1 MKLLTAIA
9 MLGVLAGGG
18 AMAADYSVGI
28 VNLGTGTLGGGTA
41 LNLYA
46 TKKTGI
52 DLVQTY
58 VLPQNDFT
66 GNPSSPL
73 TLAMNPAHTFVYV
86 VYTGLSQPNI
96 VGLKMTPTGL
106 VYEWQDEI
114 QTGDAGL
121 QGTTLTA
128 GHNYVIENTYPFGLW
143 EHVVSQAGGELI
155 NDYENGGGSSLDA
168 HRRQQIVAE
177 PVRDLREEVGRCGH
191 HDDRIGL
198 ARQVDVGHVVRLAR
212 IPLAGEDRAVR
223 QRLQGH
229 RGDELLGRRG
239 HHDLHGRAGLDQLA
253 REVGGLVA
261 GDAARQAE
269 HDVLARQH
277 DSPSPD
283 EYIGR
288 SPEGMRAR
296 LGAARRWA
304 RRARNT
310 AQAAFKAPSTRATDR
325 AG

>member
-1 MKLLTAIA
+1 MKLLTVIA

-18 AMAADYSVGI
+18 AIAADYSVGI

-66 GNPSSPL
+66 GSLSSPL

-96 VGLKMTPTGL
+96 VGLKITPTGL

-143 EHVVSQAGGELI
+143 EHVVSQEGVELI
-155 NDYENGGGSSLDA
+155 NDYENGGGSGVYLIS
-168 HRRQQIVAE
+168 
-177 PVRDLREEVGRCGH
+177 GRVDSTRTFYYSCLSMSSSPPATSVSAYRVESG
-191 HDDRIGL
+191 
-198 ARQVDVGHVVRLAR
+198 VDVYTSST
-212 IPLAGEDRAVR
+212 
-223 QRLQGH
+223 
-229 RGDELLGRRG
+229 
-239 HHDLHGRAGLDQLA
+239 
-253 REVGGLVA
+253 
-261 GDAARQAE
+261 
-269 HDVLARQH
+269 
-277 DSPSPD
+277 SP
-283 EYIGR
+283 
-288 SPEGMRAR
+288 
-296 LGAARRWA
+296 
-304 RRARNT
+304 T
-310 AQAAFKAPSTRATDR
+310 ATSTDPAYVQSVCN
-325 AG
+325 

>member
-28 VNLGTGTLGGGTA
+28 VNLGTATLGGGTA

-58 VLPQNDFT
+58 ILPQNDFT
-66 GNPSSPL
+66 GSLSSPL

-96 VGLKMTPTGL
+96 VGLKITPTGL

-143 EHVVSQAGGELI
+143 EHVVSQAGVELI
-155 NDYENGGGSSLDA
+155 NDYENGGGSGVYLMA
-168 HRRQQIVAE
+168 
-177 PVRDLREEVGRCGH
+177 GRVDSTRTFYYSCRSTSSSPPATSVSVFRVESG
-191 HDDRIGL
+191 
-198 ARQVDVGHVVRLAR
+198 VDVYTSLA
-212 IPLAGEDRAVR
+212 
-223 QRLQGH
+223 
-229 RGDELLGRRG
+229 
-239 HHDLHGRAGLDQLA
+239 
-253 REVGGLVA
+253 
-261 GDAARQAE
+261 
-269 HDVLARQH
+269 
-277 DSPSPD
+277 SP
-283 EYIGR
+283 
-288 SPEGMRAR
+288 
-296 LGAARRWA
+296 
-304 RRARNT
+304 T
-310 AQAAFKAPSTRATDR
+310 ASSTDPAYVQSVCN
-325 AG
+325 

>member
-9 MLGVLAGGG
+9 MLGVLAGGR

-28 VNLGTGTLGGGTA
+28 VNLGTATLGGGTA

-58 VLPQNDFT
+58 ILPQNDFT
-66 GNPSSPL
+66 GGLSSPL

-96 VGLKMTPTGL
+96 VGLKITPTGL

-143 EHVVSQAGGELI
+143 EHVVSQAGVELI
-155 NDYENGGGSSLDA
+155 NDYENGGGSGVYLMA
-168 HRRQQIVAE
+168 
-177 PVRDLREEVGRCGH
+177 GRVDSTRTFYYSCRSTSSSPPATSVSVFRVESG
-191 HDDRIGL
+191 
-198 ARQVDVGHVVRLAR
+198 VDVYTSLA
-212 IPLAGEDRAVR
+212 
-223 QRLQGH
+223 
-229 RGDELLGRRG
+229 
-239 HHDLHGRAGLDQLA
+239 
-253 REVGGLVA
+253 
-261 GDAARQAE
+261 
-269 HDVLARQH
+269 
-277 DSPSPD
+277 SP
-283 EYIGR
+283 
-288 SPEGMRAR
+288 
-296 LGAARRWA
+296 
-304 RRARNT
+304 T
-310 AQAAFKAPSTRATDR
+310 ASSTDPAYVQSVCN
-325 AG
+325 

>member
-1 MKLLTAIA
+1 MKLPSAIV

-46 TKKTGI
+46 TRKTGI

-66 GNPSSPL
+66 GNLSSPL

-96 VGLKMTPTGL
+96 VGLKITATGL

-143 EHVVSQAGGELI
+143 EHVVSQAGVELI
-155 NDYENGGGSSLDA
+155 NDYENGGGSGVYLIS
-168 HRRQQIVAE
+168 
-177 PVRDLREEVGRCGH
+177 GRVDSTRTFYYSCLSTSSSPPATSVSVFRVESG
-191 HDDRIGL
+191 
-198 ARQVDVGHVVRLAR
+198 VDVYTSTA
-212 IPLAGEDRAVR
+212 
-223 QRLQGH
+223 
-229 RGDELLGRRG
+229 
-239 HHDLHGRAGLDQLA
+239 
-253 REVGGLVA
+253 
-261 GDAARQAE
+261 
-269 HDVLARQH
+269 
-277 DSPSPD
+277 SP
-283 EYIGR
+283 
-288 SPEGMRAR
+288 
-296 LGAARRWA
+296 
-304 RRARNT
+304 T
-310 AQAAFKAPSTRATDR
+310 STSTDPTYVQSVCN
-325 AG
+325 

>member
-28 VNLGTGTLGGGTA
+28 VNLGTATLGGGTA

-58 VLPQNDFT
+58 ILPQNDFT
-66 GNPSSPL
+66 GSLSSPL

-96 VGLKMTPTGL
+96 VGLKITPTGL

-143 EHVVSQAGGELI
+143 EHVVSQAGVELI
-155 NDYENGGGSSLDA
+155 NDYENGGGSGVYLTAGRVDSTRTFYYSCRSTSSSPPA
-168 HRRQQIVAE
+168 TSVAVFRVE
-177 PVRDLREEVGRCGH
+177 SG
-191 HDDRIGL
+191 
-198 ARQVDVGHVVRLAR
+198 VDVYTSLA
-212 IPLAGEDRAVR
+212 
-223 QRLQGH
+223 
-229 RGDELLGRRG
+229 
-239 HHDLHGRAGLDQLA
+239 
-253 REVGGLVA
+253 
-261 GDAARQAE
+261 
-269 HDVLARQH
+269 
-277 DSPSPD
+277 SP
-283 EYIGR
+283 
-288 SPEGMRAR
+288 
-296 LGAARRWA
+296 
-304 RRARNT
+304 T
-310 AQAAFKAPSTRATDR
+310 ASSTDPAYVQSVCN
-325 AG
+325 

>member
-155 NDYENGGGSSLDA
+155 NDYENGGGSGVYLIS
-168 HRRQQIVAE
+168 
-177 PVRDLREEVGRCGH
+177 GRV
-191 HDDRIGL
+191 DS
-198 ARQVDVGHVVRLAR
+198 ARTFYYSCLSTSASPPATSVSVFRVESGVDVYTSSAS
-212 IPLAGEDRAVR
+212 P
-223 QRLQGH
+223 
-229 RGDELLGRRG
+229 
-239 HHDLHGRAGLDQLA
+239 
-253 REVGGLVA
+253 
-261 GDAARQAE
+261 AA
-269 HDVLARQH
+269 
-277 DSPSPD
+277 
-283 EYIGR
+283 
-288 SPEGMRAR
+288 
-296 LGAARRWA
+296 
-304 RRARNT
+304 T
-310 AQAAFKAPSTRATDR
+310 STDPAYVQSVCN
-325 AG
+325 